1 MCDKMKSHGPS
12 GVEKGEMETR
22 EIGVPMT
29 EWEEIRVSIPKEAQ
43 EALANFLMERGS
55 SGIVFEDA
63 KEKAGFEIVKA
74 YFAHPG
80 VIEAESISRYLEA
93 IREFFPDISP
103 ADIRIRRIPDE
114 DWMRGWRAFFEPCR
128 PGRRIVV
135 KPPWITL
142 RSRGMIVI
150 DIDPGMAFGTGT
162 HQTTRLCI
170 RALEKSFTDASS
182 APRMVLDVGIGSGI
196 LSIAAAKLGA
206 RRVTGI
212 DVDQRAIDNARKNIR
227 INRMGRRIR
236 VKKTTITHIREQ
248 FDVVV
253 VNIDASSIEEM
264 RNPLVERVL
273 PGGILILSGF
283 LDEEVDFVTGLFSNG
298 SFALVE
304 VSIEEGWTCVI
315 LKKAGGS

>member
-1 MCDKMKSHGPS
+1 MCDKMKSQGPF
-12 GVEKGEMETR
+12 GVKKGEMGTR
-22 EIGVPMT
+22 EMGGPVT
-29 EWEEIRVSIPKEAQ
+29 EWEEIRVTIPKEAQ

-63 KEKAGFEIVKA
+63 GEKAGFEIVKA
-74 YFAHPG
+74 YFPHPH
-80 VIEAESISRYLEA
+80 VIEAESISRYLED

-162 HQTTRLCI
+162 HQTTRLCL
-170 RALEKSFTDASS
+170 RALEKAFADASY
-182 APRMVLDVGIGSGI
+182 APRAVLDVGIGSGI

-212 DVDQRAIDNARKNIR
+212 DVDQRAIDNAKKNIR
-227 INRMGRRIR
+227 MNRMGRRIR
-236 VKKTTITHIREQ
+236 VKKTTIAHIREQ

-253 VNIDASSIEEM
+253 ANIDASSIEEM
-264 RNPLVERVL
+264 RYQLVDRVL
-273 PGGILILSGF
+273 PGGTLILSGF
-283 LDEEVDFVTGLFSNG
+283 LDEEVDFVRGLFSNG

-304 VSIEEGWTCVI
+304 VSIEECWTCVI
-315 LKKAGGS
+315 LKKA